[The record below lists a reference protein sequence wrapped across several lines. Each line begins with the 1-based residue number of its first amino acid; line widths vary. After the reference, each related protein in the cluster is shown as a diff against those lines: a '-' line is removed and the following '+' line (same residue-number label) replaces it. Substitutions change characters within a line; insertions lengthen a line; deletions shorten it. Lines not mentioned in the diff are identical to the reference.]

1 MVGGAEE
8 EVPLVFVQANIL
20 AGSRLDGRP
29 SREMVIGEGVR
40 PTAVARCDTDGVC
53 SSSDTGSTFISS
65 PFEVM
70 GVTTG
75 DMQTIPFLV
84 GEVLGGK
91 NEVGLPF
98 AEIENPA
105 GVGLD

>member
-8 EVPLVFVQANIL
+8 EVPLGLVQANIC

-29 SREMVIGEGVR
+29 SSEMVIGEGVR

-65 PFEVM
+65 PFEVT
-70 GVTTG
+70 GVTPG
-75 DMQTIPFLV
+75 EMQDIPFLV

-98 AEIENPA
+98 AEIEKPA
-105 GVGLD
+105 GVALN